1 MSAVFGAGGA
11 AYSVDFRPACGEGI
25 GACAR
30 EALLQGF
37 GVLGQVEGFDLVLL
51 ADAQRQEEGDRFE
64 QNVSERAGPDE
75 DGDYGINLDQDLT
88 GVALEQAR
96 GTFRRVRAHR

>member
-1 MSAVFGAGGA
+1 MSAVFEADGA
-11 AYSVDFRPACGEGI
+11 AYSVDSRPRLQGRN

-30 EALLQGF
+30 ETLLQGF
-37 GVLGQVEGFDLVLL
+37 AVLGQVEAFDLVLL

-75 DGDYGINLDQDLT
+75 DGDHGINLDQDLP

-96 GTFRRVRAHR
+96 GAFRRVRAHR